1 MTAGSSKSED
11 KDIIIV
17 AIDEQPIWGDGCR
30 GGEGAGAVPL
40 GDLCVLDK
48 KVCWSNDLG
57 EEQCTTAREPGG
69 SFAVRAIALSKKKI
83 AKFSCEHEIWLFLYF
98 GTALSEDKVLFIPQ

>member
-1 MTAGSSKSED
+1 MYELLLEG
-11 KDIIIV
+11 
-17 AIDEQPIWGDGCR
+17 R
-30 GGEGAGAVPL
+30 EGAGAVPL

-69 SFAVRAIALSKKKI
+69 SFAVRAIALSK
-83 AKFSCEHEIWLFLYF
+83 
-98 GTALSEDKVLFIPQ
+98 

>member
-1 MTAGSSKSED
+1 MHYNLKFKAVGFSVPSRM
-11 KDIIIV
+11 V
-17 AIDEQPIWGDGCR
+17 RG

-69 SFAVRAIALSKKKI
+69 SFAVRAIALSK
-83 AKFSCEHEIWLFLYF
+83 
-98 GTALSEDKVLFIPQ
+98 

>member
-1 MTAGSSKSED
+1 MANARKYQYIARKKYIIYELLLEEREGAGA
-11 KDIIIV
+11 V
-17 AIDEQPIWGDGCR
+17 RLGGWCQGWGRRWGDGCR

-40 GDLCVLDK
+40 GEWCVLDK

-69 SFAVRAIALSKKKI
+69 SFAVRAIALSK
-83 AKFSCEHEIWLFLYF
+83 
-98 GTALSEDKVLFIPQ
+98 

>member
-17 AIDEQPIWGDGCR
+17 AIDEQPIW
-30 GGEGAGAVPL
+30 EGAGAVPL

-69 SFAVRAIALSKKKI
+69 SFAVRAIALSK
-83 AKFSCEHEIWLFLYF
+83 
-98 GTALSEDKVLFIPQ
+98 

>member
-1 MTAGSSKSED
+1 MKISIYCTKKYIICELLLERREGAALFAGEMD
-11 KDIIIV
+11 
-17 AIDEQPIWGDGCR
+17 AG

-40 GDLCVLDK
+40 GDWCVLDK

-69 SFAVRAIALSKKKI
+69 SFAVRAIALSK
-83 AKFSCEHEIWLFLYF
+83 
-98 GTALSEDKVLFIPQ
+98 

>member
-1 MTAGSSKSED
+1 MGAG
-11 KDIIIV
+11 
-17 AIDEQPIWGDGCR
+17 

-40 GDLCVLDK
+40 GDWCVLDK

-69 SFAVRAIALSKKKI
+69 SFAVRAIALS
-83 AKFSCEHEIWLFLYF
+83 
-98 GTALSEDKVLFIPQ
+98 EDKVLFIPQ

>member
-1 MTAGSSKSED
+1 MGA
-11 KDIIIV
+11 
-17 AIDEQPIWGDGCR
+17 R

-40 GDLCVLDK
+40 GEWCVLDK

-57 EEQCTTAREPGG
+57 EELCE
-69 SFAVRAIALSKKKI
+69 LSLYQNKKI

>member
-1 MTAGSSKSED
+1 MQK
-11 KDIIIV
+11 
-17 AIDEQPIWGDGCR
+17 GDFGAEGREGAALFAWEMGAR

-40 GDLCVLDK
+40 GEWCVLDK

-69 SFAVRAIALSKKKI
+69 SFAVRAIALSK
-83 AKFSCEHEIWLFLYF
+83 
-98 GTALSEDKVLFIPQ
+98 

>member
-1 MTAGSSKSED
+1 MGAGGGEGAGA
-11 KDIIIV
+11 V
-17 AIDEQPIWGDGCR
+17 RLGGWCR

-40 GDLCVLDK
+40 GEWCVLDK

-69 SFAVRAIALSKKKI
+69 SFAVRAIALSK
-83 AKFSCEHEIWLFLYF
+83 
-98 GTALSEDKVLFIPQ
+98 